1 MRFIVACI
9 CLLIVGS
16 SHALAQDDAPD
27 IAATPEAF
35 DYDSVSVGNI
45 REHGFAVTN
54 EGTAQL
60 VVFSTEI
67 QGADADQFQI
77 RSGGGAFLLNPGPVR
92 LVSVRFV
99 PTRVGPQSAVLRL
112 ETNDPDENPFE
123 INLSGIGLGFPD
135 IATVGPRILAFNTVS
150 LGSTDTLAIVVVN
163 QGLVDLAISK
173 KELTGPDVDQF
184 EITDGAMPV
193 SLAPQERDTITVSF
207 TPSSNGEKNALLR
220 LTSND
225 PDENPLDIVLSG
237 SGISADIVADS
248 TSHDFGE
255 VAVGA
260 SAVHTFL
267 ISNQGSADLLVDSL
281 VFLGADAEAFQVTR
295 GGAPFSRRPGQTQ
308 QLTVQYTPT
317 TEGVQQAVLRLFSN
331 DPDEPE
337 LDFTLRATGLTPSIV
352 ASVASLDFGESLVTL
367 DSTRTFI
374 LINTGRVDLRMLGVL
389 VTGGDS
395 TQFVA
400 ESPRLPFS
408 LAPSDSS
415 ILTVRFR
422 PTSTGAKRTTLRLI
436 SNDPDRSPLDI
447 PLSGA
452 GRTMEVEGARAISL
466 GEDVDLTVV
475 LPPGFR
481 PAVKE
486 LYYRSAGEQDY
497 RVAELTGT
505 GPAFQGTIPGP
516 VVTLG
521 GVEYY
526 ILISDGA
533 NVATLPVSDP
543 AGQPLFLPTR
553 IDQLEA
559 PVSLQAW
566 TYQMITV
573 PLELDDPAIAAVLAD
588 DYGPYNTRRWRLFHW
603 DDDDYIEYPTYQAA
617 LTAGKSVWL
626 ITNDG
631 APFDVENGQSTNPS
645 DPFTLTLQPGWN
657 QVASPYTFPIAWP
670 EERIDPRVEAPVS
683 YDGAEFQYDETI
695 LRPWEGYFV
704 RNLASSPLTVSL
716 LPRASAARARKGT
729 AAKRIQPKGTQ
740 YLLRLSAGVEGLPF
754 VDTQNYIGLVE
765 EASEG
770 HDPFDFTEAPPIGD
784 YVRLSIVEHGER
796 YAGNFKPTKAD
807 GQHWDLEI
815 DGTLSAGAVR
825 VALAGTGQLPEGYG
839 LYVMDRDHRSA
850 IAVADS
856 SFGVDM
862 SAAFPVR
869 RLRLLLGTMQYADD
883 HGEGIPLA
891 PLAFGLSPNYPNPFN
906 PSTTIRYQLGGQ
918 SAVRLEI
925 VNLLGRRVRTLVDAT
940 QEAGSYS
947 ARWDGLNDAGR
958 AVASG
963 VYLYRLRADGFV
975 ATRKMLL
982 IR

>member
-150 LGSTDTLAIVVVN
+150 LGSTDTLAIVIVN

-408 LAPSDSS
+408 LAP
-415 ILTVRFR
+415 
-422 PTSTGAKRTTLRLI
+422 
-436 SNDPDRSPLDI
+436 
-447 PLSGA
+447 
-452 GRTMEVEGARAISL
+452 
-466 GEDVDLTVV
+466 
-475 LPPGFR
+475 
-481 PAVKE
+481 
-486 LYYRSAGEQDY
+486 
-497 RVAELTGT
+497 
-505 GPAFQGTIPGP
+505 
-516 VVTLG
+516 
-521 GVEYY
+521 
-526 ILISDGA
+526 
-533 NVATLPVSDP
+533 
-543 AGQPLFLPTR
+543 
-553 IDQLEA
+553 
-559 PVSLQAW
+559 
-566 TYQMITV
+566 
-573 PLELDDPAIAAVLAD
+573 
-588 DYGPYNTRRWRLFHW
+588 
-603 DDDDYIEYPTYQAA
+603 
-617 LTAGKSVWL
+617 
-626 ITNDG
+626 
-631 APFDVENGQSTNPS
+631 
-645 DPFTLTLQPGWN
+645 
-657 QVASPYTFPIAWP
+657 
-670 EERIDPRVEAPVS
+670 
-683 YDGAEFQYDETI
+683 
-695 LRPWEGYFV
+695 
-704 RNLASSPLTVSL
+704 
-716 LPRASAARARKGT
+716 
-729 AAKRIQPKGTQ
+729 
-740 YLLRLSAGVEGLPF
+740 
-754 VDTQNYIGLVE
+754 
-765 EASEG
+765 
-770 HDPFDFTEAPPIGD
+770 
-784 YVRLSIVEHGER
+784 
-796 YAGNFKPTKAD
+796 
-807 GQHWDLEI
+807 
-815 DGTLSAGAVR
+815 
-825 VALAGTGQLPEGYG
+825 
-839 LYVMDRDHRSA
+839 
-850 IAVADS
+850 
-856 SFGVDM
+856 
-862 SAAFPVR
+862 
-869 RLRLLLGTMQYADD
+869 
-883 HGEGIPLA
+883 
-891 PLAFGLSPNYPNPFN
+891 
-906 PSTTIRYQLGGQ
+906 
-918 SAVRLEI
+918 
-925 VNLLGRRVRTLVDAT
+925 
-940 QEAGSYS
+940 
-947 ARWDGLNDAGR
+947 
-958 AVASG
+958 
-963 VYLYRLRADGFV
+963 
-975 ATRKMLL
+975 
-982 IR
+982 

>member
-1 MRFIVACI
+1 MKFIVACI

-16 SHALAQDDAPD
+16 SDAFAQDAEPD

-35 DYDSVSVGNI
+35 DYETVTIGAARD
-45 REHGFAVTN
+45 RAFAVSN
-54 EGTAQL
+54 EGTTDLIIFA
-60 VVFSTEI
+60 TEI
-67 QGADADQFQI
+67 QGEDADQFRI
-77 RSGGGAFLLNPGPVR
+77 VGGGGGVILRAGATR
-92 LVSVRFV
+92 LISVRFA
-99 PTRVGPQSAVLRL
+99 PTSVGPKSAILRI
-112 ETNDPDENPFE
+112 ESDDPDENPFD

-135 IATVGPRILAFNTVS
+135 ISVDRGSLSFRDVP
-150 LGSTDTLAIVVVN
+150 LGSTDTLAVVVVN
-163 QGLVDLAISK
+163 QGLADLEISK
-173 KELTGPDVDQF
+173 TELTGADANEFQI
-184 EITDGAMPV
+184 EKGGAPFN
-193 SLAPQERDTITVSF
+193 LAPQESDTITVSF
-207 TPSSNGEKNALLR
+207 TPLSNGDKSAILR

-225 PDENPLDIVLSG
+225 PDESPLDIVLSG
-237 SGISADIVADS
+237 SGVSADIAADS

-255 VAVGA
+255 VAFGS
-260 SAVHTFL
+260 SAVHSFF
-267 ISNQGSADLLVDSL
+267 ISNQGSSDLIVDSL

-317 TEGVQQAVLRLFSN
+317 TEGIQQAVLRLFSN

-337 LDFTLRATGLTPSIV
+337 LDFTLRGTGLTPSIV
-352 ASVASLDFGESLVTL
+352 ASVASLDFGESLVAL
-367 DSTRTFI
+367 DSTRTFV
-374 LINTGRVDLRMLGVL
+374 LVNTGRADLTVFGVL

-395 TQFVA
+395 TQFVV
-400 ESPRLPFS
+400 ESARLPFS

-436 SNDPDRSPLDI
+436 SNDLDRSPLDI
-447 PLSGA
+447 PLSGT
-452 GRTMEVEGARAISL
+452 GRTVEVEGARAIPL
-466 GEDVDLTVV
+466 GQDVDLTVV

-497 RVAELTGT
+497 RVTELSGT
-505 GPAFQGTIPGP
+505 GSEFQGTIPAP

-526 ILISDGA
+526 VLVSDGA

-559 PVSLQAW
+559 LVSLQSW
-566 TYQMITV
+566 TYRMITV

-617 LTAGKSVWL
+617 LTAGESVWL

-631 APFDVENGQSTNPS
+631 APFDVENGQSANPS
-645 DPFTLTLQPGWN
+645 DPLVLTLQPGWN

-683 YDGAEFQYDETI
+683 YDGAEFQYDETS

-716 LPRASAARARKGT
+716 LPRASAARARKGGIT
-729 AAKRIQPKGTQ
+729 KRIQPEGTQ

-765 EASEG
+765 EASQG
-770 HDPFDFTEAPPIGD
+770 HDTFDFTEAPPIGD
-784 YVRLSIVEHGER
+784 YVRLSIVEYGER
-796 YAGNFKPTKAD
+796 YAGNFKPTNAD

-815 DGTLSAGAVR
+815 DGTFSARAVR
-825 VALAGTGQLPEGYG
+825 VTLAGTGQLPEGYG

-856 SFGVDM
+856 SFVVDV

-869 RLRLLLGTMQYADD
+869 RLRLLLGTMPYADE
-883 HGEGIPLA
+883 HGDGIPLV

-925 VNLLGRRVRTLVDAT
+925 VSLLGRRVRTLVDAT

-963 VYLYRLRADGFV
+963 VYLYRLHADGFV